1 MAVTGIERARLRP
14 LSSAQSSIWFAQML
28 DPHSP
33 VYNIGEYLE
42 IVGPIDPQLFETAL
56 RQVVAQCD
64 ALRLRVIETDEGPRQ
79 YIGADPDWSM
89 PFVDVSGEADPCA
102 FAETWMHEDMARVVD
117 LTRGPL
123 FGYALFRAATNR
135 FFWYARYHHIC
146 NDGFGFSL
154 VARRQAAVYSAL
166 FRDKR
171 LETGNLGSW
180 FDLLDEE
187 DDYRLS
193 ARYVHDRE
201 YWHDQLAQRPE
212 PATLSGKPLARS
224 GRFIRWTG
232 HLTRPVVDALRAFR
246 GAYEASLAQVVT
258 TAAALYLHRLT
269 GADDLIL
276 GMPVTGRSG
285 ARIACHGGHGF

>member
-1 MAVTGIERARLRP
+1 
-14 LSSAQSSIWFAQML
+14 
-28 DPHSP
+28 
-33 VYNIGEYLE
+33 
-42 IVGPIDPQLFETAL
+42 
-56 RQVVAQCD
+56 
-64 ALRLRVIETDEGPRQ
+64 
-79 YIGADPDWSM
+79 
-89 PFVDVSGEADPCA
+89 
-102 FAETWMHEDMARVVD
+102 MHEDMARVVD

-146 NDGFGFSL
+146 NDGFGVSL

-201 YWHDQLAQRPE
+201 YWHEQLAQRPE

-224 GRFIRWTG
+224 GGFIRCTD
-232 HLTRPVVDALRAFR
+232 HLTRPVVDALRAF
-246 GAYEASLAQVVT
+246 GAAHEASLAQVVT
-258 TAAALYLHRLT
+258 AATALYLHRLT
-269 GADDLIL
+269 GACDLIL
-276 GMPVTGRSG
+276 GMPVTGRSAARMRGTVGMVSNILPLRVVIHPKDSLTIFCSKFRG
-285 ARIACHGGHGF
+285 ACANAYGISAIGQS

>member
-1 MAVTGIERARLRP
+1 MAVTGIELVKLRP

-28 DPHSP
+28 DSHSP

-42 IVGPIDPQLFETAL
+42 IVGPIDPQFFETAL
-56 RQVVAQCD
+56 RQVVAECD
-64 ALRLRVIETDEGPRQ
+64 ALRLRVVETNEGPRQ
-79 YIGADPDWSM
+79 YIGTDPDWSM
-89 PFVDVSGEADPCA
+89 PFFDVSGEADPCA

-154 VARRQAAVYSAL
+154 VARRLAAAYSTL
-166 FRDKR
+166 VGDKP
-171 LETGNLGSW
+171 LETGNYGSW

-201 YWHDQLAQRPE
+201 YWHNQLAQRPE
-212 PATLSGKPLARS
+212 PVTFSGKPPARS
-224 GRFIRWTG
+224 GSFIRCID
-232 HLTRPVVDALRAFR
+232 HLTRPVVDALRAF
-246 GAYEASLAQVVT
+246 GAAHEASGTGSYGRYRAIPAPT
-258 TAAALYLHRLT
+258 HRC
-269 GADDLIL
+269 
-276 GMPVTGRSG
+276 V
-285 ARIACHGGHGF
+285 